1 MTSLS
6 ATRLQTYHYITEYLK
21 SLSETDKRGFN
32 EGAFHIDD
40 QHSFYV
46 KNNTVFNEAVVHT
59 ELTALA
65 ITENVGG
72 ILLLFGWSNSNTVK
86 DEHPTYNL
94 FIELSEGELHTP
106 KSKIQVIEPLLWM
119 HKHDYVHLDI
129 YNNNIFQLGDTAV
142 IGDFDRSAH
151 TADPIIKFQ
160 DLTHFYGWLPKTKI
174 TLFKHLT
181 TTVLNNGH
189 QMQCVKCEDKLLGIL
204 ERNIKTERMFKNKFK
219 DPTSQLDAD
228 ANIAKYTAML
238 DECNAILTS
247 PRLTSAL
254 YIEFSNA
261 MKDISS
267 LDKMPSIQTYKSRTH
282 KSRTHKSRT
291 HKSRRRATI

>member
-6 ATRLQTYHYITEYLK
+6 AARLQNYHYITEYLK
-21 SLSETDKRGFN
+21 TLSETDKRGFK

-46 KNNTVFNEAVVHT
+46 KNNIVFNETVIHS

-72 ILLLFGWSNSNTVK
+72 ILLLFGWSNSNTIK
-86 DEHPTYNL
+86 DERTTYNL
-94 FIELSEGELHTP
+94 FIELSDGELHSP

-119 HKHDYVHLDI
+119 HEHDYVHLDI
-129 YNNNIFQLGDTAV
+129 YNNNIFQVGETAV

-151 TADPIIKFQ
+151 TSDPIIKFQ

-181 TTVLNNGH
+181 TTILNNGH
-189 QMQCVKCEDKLLGIL
+189 QMQCVKCEDKLIGIL

-219 DPTSQLDAD
+219 DPASQLDAD
-228 ANIAKYTAML
+228 TNIAKYTAML
-238 DECNAILTS
+238 DECNTILTS
-247 PRLTSAL
+247 THLTRTL
-254 YIEFSNA
+254 YTEFSNA

-267 LDKMPSIQTYKSRTH
+267 LEKMPSIQSRTQRTQH
-282 KSRTHKSRT
+282 KSRTQRTQRKS
-291 HKSRRRATI
+291 KRRATV